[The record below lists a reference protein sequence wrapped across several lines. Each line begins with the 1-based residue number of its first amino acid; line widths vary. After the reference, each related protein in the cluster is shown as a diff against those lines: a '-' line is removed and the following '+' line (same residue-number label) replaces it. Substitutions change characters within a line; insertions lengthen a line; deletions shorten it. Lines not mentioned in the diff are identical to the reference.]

1 MLEDSSLRSQ
11 PSMLTSTLQ
20 KSNSIHWLH
29 RLVPIQILINPDCGV
44 LPRTQTALIANVSL

>member
-44 LPRTQTALIANVSL
+44 LPRAQTALIANVSL